1 MELNIL
7 QPEQSQSQI
16 ERRQLQCWIGTSER
30 QQQEQDVKIQICELN
45 VHDEIIHIDIIF
57 NGEITI
63 DLTQV
68 VYQQQDDKNKRQ

>member
-1 MELNIL
+1 MKTL
-7 QPEQSQSQI
+7 QHECWRYHEMIQ
-16 ERRQLQCWIGTSER
+16 RFGFWIGTSER
-30 QQQEQDVKIQICELN
+30 QQQEQDVKIQIGELN
-45 VHDEIIHIDIIF
+45 VHDEIIHIDIIS